1 MDITIANL
9 IEKIPT
15 GFPATELVRELLKSL
30 RVYGSHGRDIQLL
43 GQVFHRSLVVYNA
56 IQDCMNALQTG
67 AGLDWDN
74 FDRYTEAIPPL
85 EK

>member
-1 MDITIANL
+1 MDITLPNQING
-9 IEKIPT
+9 IPS
-15 GFPATELVRELLKSL
+15 GFPATDLVRELLKSL
-30 RVYGSHGRDIQLL
+30 MGYGGQGRDVQLL

-56 IQDCMNALQTG
+56 IQDCMRVLQNS
-67 AGLDWDN
+67 ASLDWVT